1 MEHSTHHQNQEYH
14 MNLNQGATY
23 KTQNQIS
30 RSSSSLG
37 SRSVMWLGRMPQHAT
52 SKFACLA
59 LSFARSCL
67 SSIYPSCLSTASMIS
82 LAVCSCPSG
91 HKSVPSVVF
100 EAVDVPCP
108 GPFIQCVHI
117 ADYDFCPLFDPDVGP
132 SVLVCDVEH
141 TSFHFGLCGC
151 KFVLCLFGQCPGVC
165 TICHSWQHTG
175 VVGETGGN
183 CNTRQL

>member
-91 HKSVPSVVF
+91 HTSVPSVVF
-100 EAVDVPCP
+100 EAVGVPCP
-108 GPFIQCVHI
+108 GPFNVFTLLIMTFVLSLIQMLVLLSLYVMLGI
-117 ADYDFCPLFDPDVGP
+117 LI
-132 SVLVCDVEH
+132 SILVCAAA
-141 TSFHFGLCGC
+141 S
-151 KFVLCLFGQCPGVC
+151 LFCAPLVGVHVSAPYA
-165 TICHSWQHTG
+165 TAGSAQELYT
-175 VVGETGGN
+175 V
-183 CNTRQL
+183 